1 MKKNT
6 YTLAYEACEKLFSES
21 GQIPTIE
28 VIKQLIGISS
38 LNTIS
43 IAIKDWKK
51 NLSKTR
57 QVNINDPDGTPSFL
71 HEIISDIWQQ
81 ALLQATDNLQAQW
94 EECRI
99 RQQLLADK
107 ESDLIE
113 ERIRA
118 LHSTMLTEQKL
129 QEEIT
134 NLKNELAQITLKSA
148 QDHERIDNL
157 ISLTSELKSNNSAH
171 LMQLNEARENF
182 VRLEKQYNKEHDWA
196 LKRIDEEK
204 SLCQQNAQHEIQRLL
219 SECHGYKKSAALLQA
234 KVDAMAAQTKDY
246 QAIIGALEKR
256 LSD

>member
-28 VIKQLIGISS
+28 AIKLLIGISS

-57 QVNINDPDGTPSFL
+57 QVNINDSDGAPSFL
-71 HEIISDIWQQ
+71 REAISDIWQQ
-81 ALLQATDNLQAQW
+81 ALLQATDNLQSQW

-99 RQQLLADK
+99 QQQLLADK

-118 LHSTMLTEQKL
+118 QHLTLLTEQKL

-134 NLKNELAQITLKSA
+134 NLKSELAQMSLKSA

-157 ISLTSELKSNNSAH
+157 ISLTSELKANNSAH
-171 LMQLNEARENF
+171 LIQLDQARDNY
-182 VRLEKQYNKEHDWA
+182 VLLEKQYNKEHDWA

-204 SLCQQNAQHEIQRLL
+204 SLCQQNAQHEIKRLQA
-219 SECHGYKKSAALLQA
+219 ECHSHKKSAALLQA
-234 KVDAMAAQTKDY
+234 KVDAMTAQTKDY

-256 LSD
+256 LSG